1 MDLECTHLVMAT
13 AMKDSGKIV
22 KSMDKEKTNLKM
34 EIHMLEN
41 IKMENI
47 MVLGNT
53 FGLIWA
59 VIQVYFITV

>member
-53 FGLIWA
+53 FGLI
-59 VIQVYFITV
+59 